1 MRNPF
6 FTPLNIIAI
15 IVAIGL
21 LTLLILEMRRRNIL
35 ASLLKKSFKYT
46 LFLIKIPPEEQ
57 PKEKTQTIK
66 EKINVAE
73 QLISILVNF
82 KKPIVFEIALPEIG
96 EEISYYAAVSQDLE
110 ESFKKHL
117 LSFYPKA
124 YVEKVQDYNIFNPN
138 GFTSGVFLKQGE
150 NWMLPI
156 KTYTELEADPI
167 NPILNAFKLK
177 KEGEGMAIQ
186 IIISPAPKSFKSQV
200 TKAIKNLKE
209 GQSFKEVL
217 GKYTFGDFA
226 KEFASSVAPKDK
238 SKEEVKPKVIDE
250 NTIKLLESKIS
261 KPLCAVNFRI
271 FVSTETKERTEEV
284 MGTLL
289 ATFDQFAAPLKN
301 HFKAVKPSN
310 FNKFV
315 FNYSFRL
322 FNNKEAMYLNTEE
335 IASFWHFPLTVEVAP
350 QLKWVKAREAPPPV
364 ELPTEGIILGEA
376 VYQNQKKIVRILP
389 NDRRRHIYTV
399 GQTGV
404 GKSVFL
410 INMAAQDIQE
420 GRGVCF
426 IDPHGDVIETLL
438 GLVPEER
445 FKDVVVF
452 DPSDLEMP
460 MGLNMLEY
468 DTTKPE
474 QKTFIIN
481 DLIDIFDKLYDL
493 SQVGGPMF
501 EYYLRNAVGL
511 LMSDT
516 TETPTLIDVP
526 RVFTNPEFLKK
537 KLTNS
542 NDPMIVEFWEKE
554 ALKVSGSSDLSLQ
567 NISPYITSKFNTFIT
582 NDYMRPIISQKHSSL
597 NFREIM
603 DNQKIL
609 LVNLSK
615 GKIGELNASLLGL
628 IIVGKLLM
636 AAFSRVDTPEEE
648 RKDFYLY
655 IDEFQNFTTPSI
667 ATILSEARKYRLD
680 LTISHQ
686 FIAQLQDKIREA
698 VFGNVGS
705 MVVFRVGVKDA
716 EFLVKEFDPVFNEN
730 DMINLDN
737 FSAIVKLMVN
747 NKTTRPFTMRTI
759 PPRKGNPEKAKILKE
774 LSRATYG
781 RPRAL
786 IEQEIKERFT
796 SDEIEE
802 GF

>member
-1 MRNPF
+1 
-6 FTPLNIIAI
+6 
-15 IVAIGL
+15 
-21 LTLLILEMRRRNIL
+21 
-35 ASLLKKSFKYT
+35 
-46 LFLIKIPPEEQ
+46 
-57 PKEKTQTIK
+57 
-66 EKINVAE
+66 
-73 QLISILVNF
+73 
-82 KKPIVFEIALPEIG
+82 
-96 EEISYYAAVSQDLE
+96 
-110 ESFKKHL
+110 
-117 LSFYPKA
+117 
-124 YVEKVQDYNIFNPN
+124 
-138 GFTSGVFLKQGE
+138 
-150 NWMLPI
+150 
-156 KTYTELEADPI
+156 
-167 NPILNAFKLK
+167 
-177 KEGEGMAIQ
+177 
-186 IIISPAPKSFKSQV
+186 
-200 TKAIKNLKE
+200 
-209 GQSFKEVL
+209 
-217 GKYTFGDFA
+217 
-226 KEFASSVAPKDK
+226 
-238 SKEEVKPKVIDE
+238 
-250 NTIKLLESKIS
+250 
-261 KPLCAVNFRI
+261 
-271 FVSTETKERTEEV
+271 
-284 MGTLL
+284 
-289 ATFDQFAAPLKN
+289 
-301 HFKAVKPSN
+301 
-310 FNKFV
+310 
-315 FNYSFRL
+315 
-322 FNNKEAMYLNTEE
+322 
-335 IASFWHFPLTVEVAP
+335 
-350 QLKWVKAREAPPPV
+350 
-364 ELPTEGIILGEA
+364 
-376 VYQNQKKIVRILP
+376 
-389 NDRRRHIYTV
+389 
-399 GQTGV
+399 
-404 GKSVFL
+404 
-410 INMAAQDIQE
+410 
-420 GRGVCF
+420 
-426 IDPHGDVIETLL
+426 
-438 GLVPEER
+438 
-445 FKDVVVF
+445 
-452 DPSDLEMP
+452 
-460 MGLNMLEY
+460 
-468 DTTKPE
+468 
-474 QKTFIIN
+474 
-481 DLIDIFDKLYDL
+481 
-493 SQVGGPMF
+493 
-501 EYYLRNAVGL
+501 
-511 LMSDT
+511 MSDT

>member
-1 MRNPF
+1 
-6 FTPLNIIAI
+6 
-15 IVAIGL
+15 
-21 LTLLILEMRRRNIL
+21 
-35 ASLLKKSFKYT
+35 
-46 LFLIKIPPEEQ
+46 
-57 PKEKTQTIK
+57 
-66 EKINVAE
+66 
-73 QLISILVNF
+73 
-82 KKPIVFEIALPEIG
+82 
-96 EEISYYAAVSQDLE
+96 
-110 ESFKKHL
+110 
-117 LSFYPKA
+117 
-124 YVEKVQDYNIFNPN
+124 
-138 GFTSGVFLKQGE
+138 
-150 NWMLPI
+150 
-156 KTYTELEADPI
+156 
-167 NPILNAFKLK
+167 
-177 KEGEGMAIQ
+177 
-186 IIISPAPKSFKSQV
+186 
-200 TKAIKNLKE
+200 
-209 GQSFKEVL
+209 
-217 GKYTFGDFA
+217 
-226 KEFASSVAPKDK
+226 
-238 SKEEVKPKVIDE
+238 
-250 NTIKLLESKIS
+250 
-261 KPLCAVNFRI
+261 
-271 FVSTETKERTEEV
+271 
-284 MGTLL
+284 
-289 ATFDQFAAPLKN
+289 
-301 HFKAVKPSN
+301 
-310 FNKFV
+310 
-315 FNYSFRL
+315 
-322 FNNKEAMYLNTEE
+322 
-335 IASFWHFPLTVEVAP
+335 
-350 QLKWVKAREAPPPV
+350 
-364 ELPTEGIILGEA
+364 
-376 VYQNQKKIVRILP
+376 
-389 NDRRRHIYTV
+389 
-399 GQTGV
+399 
-404 GKSVFL
+404 
-410 INMAAQDIQE
+410 
-420 GRGVCF
+420 
-426 IDPHGDVIETLL
+426 
-438 GLVPEER
+438 
-445 FKDVVVF
+445 
-452 DPSDLEMP
+452 
-460 MGLNMLEY
+460 
-468 DTTKPE
+468 
-474 QKTFIIN
+474 
-481 DLIDIFDKLYDL
+481 
-493 SQVGGPMF
+493 
-501 EYYLRNAVGL
+501 
-511 LMSDT
+511 
-516 TETPTLIDVP
+516 
-526 RVFTNPEFLKK
+526 
-537 KLTNS
+537 
-542 NDPMIVEFWEKE
+542 MIVEFWEKE